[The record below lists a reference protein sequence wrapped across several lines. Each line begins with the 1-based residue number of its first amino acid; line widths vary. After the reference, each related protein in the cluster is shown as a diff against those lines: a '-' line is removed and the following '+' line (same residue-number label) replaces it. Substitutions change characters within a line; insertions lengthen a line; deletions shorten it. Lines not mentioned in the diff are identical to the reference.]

1 MAMGR
6 LFLAFGVSLCL
17 ATGAV
22 AQVPASGEGSR
33 LGLDIQE
40 IQAEDA
46 LISLSLP
53 RRLTAPLRRIR
64 GTSPA
69 LLLASLSLAG
79 AGFIALAWLHIYQ
92 QQRRWRRVELVRQ
105 EVKAFREREAVKHV
119 LDILDYEEYR
129 TFYVNHPADGRR
141 LSFEA
146 NDYRLC
152 RALRPHDEMVR
163 MRKGLR
169 EIQRIAQ
176 NQPIKPAVLALVQY
190 YENEEFVIELVLR
203 DWFDS
208 FLGGLEY
215 FEIMIESGLVTAEE
229 IKPFIIY
236 WVRLIGDR
244 RYRRIGGSSFYDQ
257 LSHYIYW
264 AGYGRVQ
271 TLFER
276 YGFKVLPPPY
286 KPNDFSEPKP
296 NQPKFG
302 IQASAGREP
311 DTQKL
316 SDKYDTYRALWLAK
330 AAHLVY
336 EDRVYIDDIAR
347 LWLSQ
352 DSPLAQQ
359 PVTMPVQKYA
369 VEALKAW
376 QQEGKQNSRA
386 DLRDNFV
393 YLDIRKTNTQ
403 AFLFRKDNNIVL
415 SFRGTQQFDDWKT
428 NLKIRLRAFTVG
440 ADQESVRPVGRL
452 HRGFLEA
459 WQSVEKQVMYWVDEW
474 NAPTQA
480 AVEAGTTDIQLWVTG
495 HSLGGALAAVATV
508 ALEAR
513 GYSVNG
519 LYTFGQPRVA
529 DWQLVNYMN
538 GRMGDR
544 IFRYVNNN
552 DIVPMIPPQII
563 PWVPTRVYGHMGQ
576 FRYFNDSGS
585 LRRQS
590 LLFQRFPDRL
600 FGMIRAILSSG
611 TPDAVD
617 DHKMEFYVANLQK
630 ALDREA
636 EEAQLEIEQGLI
648 AGDFVEGMKERMRA
662 RRSSPADG

>member
-1 MAMGR
+1 MAMRR

-22 AQVPASGEGSR
+22 AQGPASGEGSR
-33 LGLDIQE
+33 LGLNIQE
-40 IQAEDA
+40 IQAEDV
-46 LISLSLP
+46 LVSQGLP
-53 RRLTAPLRRIR
+53 RRLMAHLRRRR
-64 GTSPA
+64 GISPA
-69 LLLASLSLAG
+69 LLLASLGLAG
-79 AGFIALAWLHIYQ
+79 AAFIALTWLHIYQ

-105 EVKAFREREAVKHV
+105 EVKSFREREAVKHV

-129 TFYVNHPADGRR
+129 TFYVDHPADGRR

-163 MRKGLR
+163 MRKGLS
-169 EIQRIAQ
+169 EIQRLAQ
-176 NQPIKPAVLALVQY
+176 NQPIKPAALALVQY
-190 YENEEFVIELVLR
+190 YENEEFVIELLLR

-215 FEIMIESGLVTAEE
+215 FEIMIESGLVKAEE
-229 IKPFIIY
+229 IKPFVIY
-236 WVRLIGDR
+236 WIRLIGDR
-244 RYRRIGGSSFYDQ
+244 RYRRAGGSSFYDQ
-257 LSHYIYW
+257 LAHYIYW

-286 KPNDFSEPKP
+286 KPSDFSESKP
-296 NQPKFG
+296 NQPRPG
-302 IQASAGREP
+302 IQAAAGREP
-311 DTQKL
+311 ATQQS
-316 SDKYDTYRALWLAK
+316 SDQYDTYRALWLAK

-352 DSPLAQQ
+352 DNSSAQPQ
-359 PVTMPVQKYA
+359 ATMPVQKYA
-369 VEALKAW
+369 VEVLKAW
-376 QQEGKQNSRA
+376 QQEGKSNSRA
-386 DLRDNFV
+386 DLRENFV

-403 AFLFRKDNNIVL
+403 AFLFRKGNNIVL

-428 NLKIRLRAFTVG
+428 NLKIRLRGFTVG
-440 ADQESVRPVGRL
+440 ADQESVRPLGRL

-480 AVEAGTTDIQLWVTG
+480 AVKAQATDIELWVTG

-513 GYSVNG
+513 GYSVSG

-529 DWQLVNYMN
+529 DWRLVNYMN
-538 GRMGDR
+538 GRRGDR

-552 DIVPMIPPQII
+552 DIVPLIPPQIV

-600 FGMIRAILSSG
+600 FGLVRAVLTTGS
-611 TPDAVD
+611 PDAID
-617 DHKMEFYVANLQK
+617 DHKMEFYVTNLQK
-630 ALDREA
+630 ALDRED
-636 EEAQLEIEQGLI
+636 EEAKLANEQGLI
-648 AGDFVEGMKERMRA
+648 AGEWVESMKGRMRA
-662 RRSSPADG
+662 RRKGEG